1 MCISYLFGVIVRER
15 VVSRKTVDSED
26 DYRSG
31 SQDVSHQQQS
41 F

>member
-1 MCISYLFGVIVRER
+1 MGISYLFGVLVRVR
-15 VVSRKTVDSED
+15 VVFRMTVDSED
-26 DYRSG
+26 DYRSV